1 MLMVAVFLLALFGF
15 LGWLAY
21 VAYKDP
27 AGIFRPRPRPDDTPG
42 NPGPRDDDKLDPGA

>member
-1 MLMVAVFLLALFGF
+1 MLMVAVFLLALFAF

-27 AGIFRPRPRPDDTPG
+27 AGIFRPRPRDDDAG
-42 NPGPRDDDKLDPGA
+42 GPGPDA